1 MGSIG
6 IRRLLVTDPP
16 VFEAAFAAQGWQKAA
31 AQYERYLAL
40 QESGERDVLVATTD
54 GAFAGYLTIGWES
67 EYPPFR
73 AEGIPEIVDFN
84 VLQKYQ
90 RQGMG
95 TALMDEAERR
105 IATRSPMAGIG
116 VGLTPDYGPA
126 QILYARRGYIP
137 DGRGLDYDGQI
148 LTYGMPTTVDDSL
161 VLHLTKRLTS
171 PPSPL
176 P

>member
-67 EYPPFR
+67 RRSWISTCCKNTSGR
-73 AEGIPEIVDFN
+73 AW
-84 VLQKYQ
+84 
-90 RQGMG
+90 
-95 TALMDEAERR
+95 ERR
-105 IATRSPMAGIG
+105 
-116 VGLTPDYGPA
+116 
-126 QILYARRGYIP
+126 
-137 DGRGLDYDGQI
+137 
-148 LTYGMPTTVDDSL
+148 
-161 VLHLTKRLTS
+161 
-171 PPSPL
+171 
-176 P
+176 